1 MKKLKQT
8 FKKVITLESARKKVE
23 KCKLDINFL
32 IKCRESNL
40 YPTFTKVKCLKDMNK
55 KVRNR
60 YHRRLLLDEI
70 SNIHKRLKSL
80 NKQLPSETDTLKP
93 NVTWMKSIC
102 ISYSINIV
110 ITKYI
115 EKVQRTHRKKLDNL
129 FEKTQQVDELQINH
143 HNIIWNLTATN
154 LSSEEY
160 EVLRYGLNHGLAT
173 HQNTSILLQ
182 SRICLG
188 SNKLIK
194 YLQRNTLT
202 YGKSQKFVK
211 SIGI

>member
-1 MKKLKQT
+1 
-8 FKKVITLESARKKVE
+8 
-23 KCKLDINFL
+23 
-32 IKCRESNL
+32 
-40 YPTFTKVKCLKDMNK
+40 MNK

-110 ITKYI
+110 ITNYI

-129 FEKTQQVDELQINH
+129 FEKTQQVDE
-143 HNIIWNLTATN
+143 
-154 LSSEEY
+154 
-160 EVLRYGLNHGLAT
+160 
-173 HQNTSILLQ
+173 
-182 SRICLG
+182 
-188 SNKLIK
+188 
-194 YLQRNTLT
+194 
-202 YGKSQKFVK
+202 
-211 SIGI
+211 